1 MLEQFL
7 KSRSLIDRY
16 KSGPCGQLLDG
27 FACDIHDSG
36 YSTSQGARHLRAAA
50 HLMAWVDG
58 QGISGVDIS
67 QDTLARFAGHLQE
80 CRCAGFLGVDRDR
93 VIRGARAFVAH
104 QHRLRPA
111 SAEACGSTDAHSAVW
126 ESFSQWMRQ
135 HRGTSVRT
143 LQDYRSCLQSF
154 LDRFGEDFASDQLD
168 APRLRQFILER
179 GRSIG
184 LSRAKSTT
192 SALRMFIRFLIAQG
206 KCPAGLDHAIPSL
219 AYWRLSTLPRYIQP
233 EEVER
238 VISSPN
244 RDTPAGRR
252 DRAILLLLARLGLRG
267 GDVLDLRLTDIDW
280 HAATI
285 CVRGKNRRQSQL
297 PLTQEVGD
305 ALVDYLHSGRPST
318 DSDHVF
324 VRSLAPFRRFRDVR
338 AISDVAKL
346 AMRRAGVDFPARG
359 AAHVLR
365 HSLATSML
373 RQGASLQDIAAIL
386 RHQSIASTQI
396 YAKVDVITLSEIA
409 QPWPEE
415 LPC

>member
-1 MLEQFL
+1 
-7 KSRSLIDRY
+7 
-16 KSGPCGQLLDG
+16 
-27 FACDIHDSG
+27 
-36 YSTSQGARHLRAAA
+36 
-50 HLMAWVDG
+50 
-58 QGISGVDIS
+58 
-67 QDTLARFAGHLQE
+67 
-80 CRCAGFLGVDRDR
+80 
-93 VIRGARAFVAH
+93 
-104 QHRLRPA
+104 
-111 SAEACGSTDAHSAVW
+111 
-126 ESFSQWMRQ
+126 MRQ

-143 LQDYRSCLQSF
+143 LQDYRCCLQSF
-154 LDRFGEDFASDQLD
+154 LDGLGEDFASDQLD
-168 APRLRQFILER
+168 ASRLRQFILER

-238 VISSPN
+238 VILSPN
-244 RDTPAGRR
+244 RDTPVGKR
-252 DRAILLLLARLGLRG
+252 DHAILLLLARLGLRG

-285 CVRGKNRRQSQL
+285 CVRGKNRRLSQL

-305 ALVDYLHSGRPST
+305 ALVDYLHTGRPST
-318 DSDHVF
+318 DGDHVF